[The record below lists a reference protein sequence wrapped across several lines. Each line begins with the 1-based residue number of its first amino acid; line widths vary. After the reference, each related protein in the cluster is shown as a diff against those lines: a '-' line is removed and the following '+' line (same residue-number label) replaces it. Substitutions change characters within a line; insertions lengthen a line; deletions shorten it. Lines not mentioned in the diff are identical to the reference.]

1 MLKEAFKKGQLYVN
15 YLGPFSALLGN
26 LIATP
31 ILISNL
37 GLEAWSLFALV
48 NILLPLVY
56 FVLFGSSEIVRRLM
70 INIFLGNNKIYE
82 SINLFYKNEK
92 KNFIK
97 FICAVFV
104 LSTILIIFNSH
115 NYTSFK
121 DTKFTFIL
129 ISVAIFINIFVFY
142 YGELLNGLKQHYKLH
157 FTGFV
162 FTVFKWSTI
171 IYVSFLNKVNINTLL
186 IIIIIFSFLLL
197 ILQRIFILDI
207 FKKKFYQIKNQ
218 NKEKI
223 SSFNEQDFG
232 ITIFLLLIL
241 QQFHK
246 SLTFGILDPISISYF
261 GIAFM
266 LSAAIPLIISPI
278 LVYLTPEIY
287 EKAELNSSDR
297 KKYFSKLIIFQFI
310 ILIIPFVIINLYL
323 EKILSIWL
331 GDDINTLEVLSFLI
345 PLSIITLSI
354 SIFNSLK
361 ILFIAENKIN
371 FMKRALVLIFY
382 FFILLTICVY
392 MKFISIEKYLYC
404 YSIAMLLLMIY
415 FYLIFFIKKHT
426 K

>member
-56 FVLFGSSEIVRRLM
+56 FVLFGSSEIVKRLM
-70 INIFLGNNKIYE
+70 INIFLGNNKIFE

-97 FICAVFV
+97 FICAVFF
-104 LSTILIIFNSH
+104 LSTILIIFNSY
-115 NYTSFK
+115 NYPSFK
-121 DTKFTFIL
+121 EIKFTFIL

-142 YGELLNGLKQHYKLH
+142 YAELLNGLKQHYKLH
-157 FTGFV
+157 LTGFV
-162 FTVFKWSTI
+162 ITVFKWSTI

-186 IIIIIFSFLLL
+186 IIIIMFSFFLL

-207 FKKKFYQIKNQ
+207 FKKKFYQIENQ

-361 ILFIAENKIN
+361 ILFIAENKITL
-371 FMKRALVLIFY
+371 MKRALVLIFC

-392 MKFISIEKYLYC
+392 IKFISIEKYLYC